1 MNHTSL
7 AMSKKNQESAGTNG
21 QVQHEITT
29 IRDIIMGQQIAAY
42 DTRFEQLE
50 HRINQL
56 EEILH
61 TRIDQLEFSL
71 TEKGEQEQRTLSK
84 RMDQLEKLLSD
95 KINTL
100 NDKID
105 HVTNE
110 DKKKLGKMMADLSQ
124 KLIGD

>member
-1 MNHTSL
+1 
-7 AMSKKNQESAGTNG
+7 MSKKNLETAGKNG
-21 QVQHEITT
+21 QVHSEITT

-42 DTRFEQLE
+42 NSRFDQLE
-50 HRINQL
+50 QRINQL

-61 TRIDQLEFSL
+61 TRIDQLDYSIK
-71 TEKGEQEQRTLSK
+71 EKSAQEHRNLSE
-84 RMDQLEKLLSD
+84 RIEAVERLLNDKL
-95 KINTL
+95 NNL

>member
-1 MNHTSL
+1 
-7 AMSKKNQESAGTNG
+7 MSKKNHETAGANG

-29 IRDIIMGQQIAAY
+29 IRNIIMGQQIAAY
-42 DTRFEQLE
+42 DARFEKLDQRLNE
-50 HRINQL
+50 L

-61 TRIDQLEFSL
+61 TRIDQLEHSVKEIGERDRRSL
-71 TEKGEQEQRTLSK
+71 SEQI
-84 RMDQLEKLLSD
+84 DHLEKLLSD

>member
-1 MNHTSL
+1 MP
-7 AMSKKNQESAGTNG
+7 KKNQETAGKNG
-21 QVQHEITT
+21 QVHQEITT

-42 DTRFEQLE
+42 DARFERLE
-50 HRINQL
+50 QRINQV

-61 TRIDQLEFSL
+61 TRIDQIEHSL
-71 TEKGEQEQRTLSK
+71 SEKGEIERDNLSD
-84 RMDQLEKLLSD
+84 RINQLEKLVNS
-95 KINTL
+95 KIINL
-100 NDKID
+100 NEKID